1 MKNNYL
7 FSLLLLC
14 NFVCFYSMA
23 NAISEKTI
31 STIMVENAY
40 VRAKIPG
47 TSISSSYM
55 EIENKGDSSV
65 SLLSVSSN
73 ISPRVEIHQ
82 HTMLDGMMRMRK
94 LDFIEVKAKERVKLQ
109 PSGLHLMLFDVKN
122 DLNAQQHVEL
132 TLKFSNN
139 ELVTL
144 QVPVYSPTQ
153 EKAANK
159 TSDEMHTHHH

>member
-14 NFVCFYSMA
+14 NFACFYGMA
-23 NAISEKTI
+23 NAISENSI
-31 STIMVENAY
+31 STVVVENTY
-40 VRAKIPG
+40 IRAKIPG

-55 EIENKGDSSV
+55 EIENKGDSSIT
-65 SLLSVSSN
+65 LLSVSSN

-94 LDFIEVKAKERVKLQ
+94 LDYIEIKAQERVKLQ
-109 PSGLHLMLFDVKN
+109 PSGLHLMLFDVKKS
-122 DLNAQQHVEL
+122 LNTQQHVEL

-144 QVPVYSPTQ
+144 QVPVYSPAQ

>member
-14 NFVCFYSMA
+14 NFVCFHGMA
-23 NAISEKTI
+23 NAVSEKKV
-31 STIMVENAY
+31 STIFVENAY
-40 VRAKIPG
+40 IRAKIPG

-55 EIENKGDSSV
+55 VIENNGDSSV

-73 ISPRVEIHQ
+73 ISPRIEIHQ

-109 PSGLHLMLFDVKN
+109 PSGLHLMLFDVKKS
-122 DLNAQQHVEL
+122 LNAQQHIEL

-144 QVPVYSPTQ
+144 QVPVYSPAQ
-153 EKAANK
+153 EKSANK